1 MGYNG
6 GMNANL
12 IRVDLERRMD
22 RRYSVAVQPT
32 LLDPLAVV
40 CVWGSRRGSYQRARA
55 YPVPTPD
62 EAQKLAGKIVR
73 AKVRRGYVPEQ
84 LLDNTHAEI

>member
-1 MGYNG
+1 MGYNW

-12 IRVDLERRMD
+12 IRIDPERRMN

-40 CVWGSRRGSYQRARA
+40 CVWGSRRGGYQRARA
-55 YPVPTPD
+55 YPVLTVA
-62 EAQKLAGKIVR
+62 EGQELANRIVR
-73 AKVRRGYVPEQ
+73 TKVRRGYIPEQ
-84 LLDNTHAEI
+84 QLGNTHTGI